1 MGQRIYCC
9 CKKDNNE
16 IEFDKSKINSE
27 NFESIQST
35 INNNRSLKS
44 YVNSKSFFL
53 KDDTIFSSKIEEE
66 NISKYG
72 RIKNYCKKNILSLL
86 KENKIFNSSLNIP
99 FKIKLNIYKI
109 SLVIIVQKRFRGFYY
124 RKNIFPKIK
133 KILEKET
140 LNTINLLYNK
150 YLTEN
155 LIKQE
160 NNLGIK
166 HDENSYKI
174 LLLIEKEILKNSKN
188 RFTKLHILK
197 YNNKEG
203 FYIGEL
209 NEDNKLNGRG
219 ILILKDGTKYNGYF
233 INNNFTGKGIII
245 NNEGT
250 LLKGNFINGNLE
262 GFGIEKHL
270 NGNFY
275 EGNFLNG
282 KKNGFGKE
290 ETKINK
296 YEGEFSNNLKN
307 GNGKLYYKLLN
318 EVYEGQFENNNITG
332 EGIYKFNNNE
342 IYKGSF
348 LKGKMNGYGEYFW
361 PDGSYYK
368 GYYINNIKEGKGIF
382 KFKENKIFEGQFKN
396 GFPFGKG
403 VLIEQNKYFIANFSN
418 GIIDENLI
426 EINEKEYNNKWKINL
441 NDDNVENNNDIDF
454 SCNSDFHSSDCSN
467 LNSVSIK
474 ESLISNTN
482 KRKI

>member
-35 INNNRSLKS
+35 INNRSLKR

-275 EGNFLNG
+275 EGNFLKG
-282 KKNGFGKE
+282 KKKWFWE
-290 ETKINK
+290 RRNK
-296 YEGEFSNNLKN
+296 
-307 GNGKLYYKLLN
+307 
-318 EVYEGQFENNNITG
+318 
-332 EGIYKFNNNE
+332 
-342 IYKGSF
+342 
-348 LKGKMNGYGEYFW
+348 
-361 PDGSYYK
+361 
-368 GYYINNIKEGKGIF
+368 
-382 KFKENKIFEGQFKN
+382 NK
-396 GFPFGKG
+396 
-403 VLIEQNKYFIANFSN
+403 
-418 GIIDENLI
+418 
-426 EINEKEYNNKWKINL
+426 
-441 NDDNVENNNDIDF
+441 
-454 SCNSDFHSSDCSN
+454 
-467 LNSVSIK
+467 
-474 ESLISNTN
+474 
-482 KRKI
+482 